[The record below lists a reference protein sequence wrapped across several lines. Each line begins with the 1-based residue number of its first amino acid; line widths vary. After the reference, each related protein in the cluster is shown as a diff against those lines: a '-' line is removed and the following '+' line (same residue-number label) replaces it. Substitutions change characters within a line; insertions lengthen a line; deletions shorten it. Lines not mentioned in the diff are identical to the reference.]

1 MTFGRIMQ
9 VQLQSVV
16 TSAMQLQVVVGMFST
31 RRVSVGLRRSVAV
44 ITLPVEMEVYLL
56 RVQ

>member
-1 MTFGRIMQ
+1 MQ

-31 RRVSVGLRRSVAV
+31 PRVSVGLRRSVAV

>member
-1 MTFGRIMQ
+1 
-9 VQLQSVV
+9 
-16 TSAMQLQVVVGMFST
+16 MFST
-31 RRVSVGLRRSVAV
+31 QRVSVGSRRSVAV